1 MFIWKRPIENL
12 WKGKAS
18 SNKDRKGDWGNI
30 QYVTFKIGPVIN
42 LLYQLSHMV
51 TSSF

>member
-18 SNKDRKGDWGNI
+18 SNEDLKGGWGNI
-30 QYVTFKIGPVIN
+30 QYATFKIGPIII
-42 LLYQLSHMV
+42 LHYQLSHME
-51 TSSF
+51 TA